1 VSDFEPVVLGNGEV
15 TLRDL
20 RTGELLHPGLGP
32 RREAE
37 LLYVRQTRLAMR
49 LQEPGGGPLAVLD
62 VGLGAA
68 TNALAVIRCAEE
80 ISGRRE
86 LVLTSLE
93 RDDGALRL
101 ALAHPDRFPLQARHR
116 ELLEEILDRR
126 RTEQSLRYSETLL
139 RRLHEDLEDHIAER
153 TSELTRTIGE
163 LEAFSYSISHDLRA
177 PLRAINGFAAIL
189 REEHAERLT
198 SDGDELLMKIETN
211 ASKMAQ
217 LIDGL
222 LDFSRLA
229 RAESMSTEI
238 DMSALVRAVAAE
250 LAGEP
255 DSRKVDI
262 VVGPLPPVVGDEAM
276 LRQVWANLISNAIKF
291 SAPRATP
298 RIDIGGEARETERI
312 YHVTDNGVGFDMTY
326 AEKLFGVFNRLHRA
340 DEFPGV
346 GVGLALT
353 RRIVAR
359 HGGRIWAESRDGAG
373 ATFHFALP
381 AGPARRAA

>member
-1 VSDFEPVVLGNGEV
+1 MLRASAQTDPMDPFTRLV
-15 TLRDL
+15 TWALPGVAALVQQNAELTADLERRRAVEADL
-20 RTGELLHPGLGP
+20 RRTC
-32 RREAE
+32 AE
-37 LLYVRQTRLAMR
+37 LEARVAERTAEAVRANEQ
-49 LQEPGGGPLAVLD
+49 LQ
-62 VGLGAA
+62 
-68 TNALAVIRCAEE
+68 
-80 ISGRRE
+80 
-86 LVLTSLE
+86 
-93 RDDGALRL
+93 
-101 ALAHPDRFPLQARHR
+101 Q
-116 ELLEEILDRR
+116 EILDRR

>member
-1 VSDFEPVVLGNGEV
+1 MLHASFHYDPMDSITKLVAWALPGVAALVQRSEELAADVERRRGAEA
-15 TLRDL
+15 DL
-20 RTGELLHPGLGP
+20 HRSI
-32 RREAE
+32 AE
-37 LLYVRQTRLAMR
+37 LEAKVAEQGSAAARANEQ
-49 LQEPGGGPLAVLD
+49 LQ
-62 VGLGAA
+62 
-68 TNALAVIRCAEE
+68 
-80 ISGRRE
+80 
-86 LVLTSLE
+86 
-93 RDDGALRL
+93 
-101 ALAHPDRFPLQARHR
+101 Q
-116 ELLEEILDRR
+116 EILDRR

-189 REEHAERLT
+189 RDEHAERLD
-198 SDGDELLMKIETN
+198 SAGDELLMKIETN

-229 RAESMSTEI
+229 RAESVATEI
-238 DMSALVRAVAAE
+238 DMAGLARAVAGE
-250 LAGEP
+250 LAGEEG
-255 DSRKVDI
+255 SRRMEI
-262 VVGPLPPVVGDEAM
+262 TIGALPRVVGDEAM

-291 SAPRATP
+291 SAPNP
-298 RIDIGGEARETERI
+298 SPHIDISGESRDNERI
-312 YHVTDNGVGFDMTY
+312 YRVHDNGVGFDMTY

-359 HGGRIWAESRDGAG
+359 HGGRIWAESRDGQG
-373 ATFHFALP
+373 ATFTFALP
-381 AGPARRAA
+381 ATPVKRAA

>member
-1 VSDFEPVVLGNGEV
+1 MLHASFHYDPMDSITRLVAWALPGVAALVQRTEELDA
-15 TLRDL
+15 DL
-20 RTGELLHPGLGP
+20 E
-32 RREAE
+32 RRRATEAE
-37 LLYVRQTRLAMR
+37 LRHSIAELEARVAEQ
-49 LQEPGGGPLAVLD
+49 
-62 VGLGAA
+62 GAA
-68 TNALAVIRCAEE
+68 AARASEQ
-80 ISGRRE
+80 
-86 LVLTSLE
+86 
-93 RDDGALRL
+93 
-101 ALAHPDRFPLQARHR
+101 LQQ
-116 ELLEEILDRR
+116 EILDRR

-189 REEHAERLT
+189 REEHAERLD

-229 RAESMSTEI
+229 RAESVATEI
-238 DMSALVRAVAAE
+238 DMSGLARAVAGE
-250 LAGEP
+250 LAGEAE
-255 DSRKVDI
+255 SRKVDVTI
-262 VVGPLPPVVGDEAM
+262 GTLPPVVGDEAM

-291 SAPRATP
+291 SAPSPHP
-298 RIDIGGEARETERI
+298 RIEISGETRESERI
-312 YHVTDNGVGFDMTY
+312 YRVRDNGVGFDMTY

-353 RRIVAR
+353 RRIVTR
-359 HGGRIWAESRDGAG
+359 HGGRIWAESRDGEG
-373 ATFHFALP
+373 ATFSFALP
-381 AGPARRAA
+381 ATPVKRAA

>member
-1 VSDFEPVVLGNGEV
+1 MLRAFAQVDPMDSLTRLV
-15 TLRDL
+15 TWAL
-20 RTGELLHPGLGP
+20 PGVAALVERNAALAADVERG
-32 RREAE
+32 RAVEAE
-37 LLYVRQTRLAMR
+37 LRRT
-49 LQEPGGGPLAVLD
+49 
-62 VGLGAA
+62 
-68 TNALAVIRCAEE
+68 CAE
-80 ISGRRE
+80 
-86 LVLTSLE
+86 LE
-93 RDDGALRL
+93 ARVAERS
-101 ALAHPDRFPLQARHR
+101 AEAARANEQLQQ
-116 ELLEEILDRR
+116 EILDRR

-153 TSELTRTIGE
+153 TSELTRTIAE

-189 REEHAERLT
+189 REEHAERLS

-229 RAESMSTEI
+229 RAESLSTEV
-238 DMSALVRAVAAE
+238 DMGALARAVAAE

-255 DSRKVDI
+255 DTRKVDI
-262 VVGPLPPVVGDEAM
+262 AVGTLPPVVGDEAM

-291 SAPRATP
+291 SAPHAAP
-298 RIDIGGEARETERI
+298 RIEIGGESRDAERV
-312 YHVTDNGVGFDMTY
+312 YHVRDNGVGFDMTY

-353 RRIVAR
+353 RRIVTR
-359 HGGRIWAESRDGAG
+359 HGGRIWAESRDGEG
-373 ATFHFALP
+373 AVFHFALP
-381 AGPARRAA
+381 ASPVKRAA

>member
-1 VSDFEPVVLGNGEV
+1 MLHASFHYDPMDSITRLVAWALPGVAALAQ
-15 TLRDL
+15 
-20 RTGELLHPGLGP
+20 RTEALDAELA
-32 RREAE
+32 RRRATEAE
-37 LLYVRQTRLAMR
+37 LRQAITELEARVAER
-49 LQEPGGGPLAVLD
+49 GDEAARAKEQLQ
-62 VGLGAA
+62 
-68 TNALAVIRCAEE
+68 
-80 ISGRRE
+80 
-86 LVLTSLE
+86 
-93 RDDGALRL
+93 
-101 ALAHPDRFPLQARHR
+101 Q
-116 ELLEEILDRR
+116 EILDRR

-189 REEHAERLT
+189 REEHAERLD

-229 RAESMSTEI
+229 RAESVATEI
-238 DMSALVRAVAAE
+238 DMGALARAVAGE

-255 DSRKVDI
+255 ESRKVEI
-262 VVGPLPPVVGDEAM
+262 GIGSLPPVVGDEAM

-291 SAPRATP
+291 SAPSPRP
-298 RIDIGGEARETERI
+298 RIEISGETRDNERI
-312 YHVTDNGVGFDMTY
+312 YHVRDNGVGFDMTY

-353 RRIVAR
+353 RRIVTR
-359 HGGRIWAESRDGAG
+359 HGGRIWAESRDGEG
-373 ATFHFALP
+373 ATFTFALP
-381 AGPARRAA
+381 GTPVKRAA